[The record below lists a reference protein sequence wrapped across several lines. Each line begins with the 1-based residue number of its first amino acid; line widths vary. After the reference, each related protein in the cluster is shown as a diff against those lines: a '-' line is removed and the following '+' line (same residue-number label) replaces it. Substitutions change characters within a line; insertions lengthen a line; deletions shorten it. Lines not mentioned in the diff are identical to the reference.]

1 MESGQRAGQPAER
14 PLGERIKLGAG
25 ITAAG
30 LLLLFLLQNLQ
41 EATIHF
47 LWFDWE
53 VALILALLLA
63 AIVGAAATWL
73 LTTFRWRRRRE
84 SK

>member
-1 MESGQRAGQPAER
+1 MSSEQRTTSPSER
-14 PLGERIKLGAG
+14 PLAERVKLWAG
-25 ITAAG
+25 IAAAA

-63 AIVGAAATWL
+63 AIVGGAATWL

-84 SK
+84 SQ